1 MMVFPFLMLGL
12 MAVLMIGATGR
23 SHTVGL
29 HVPEGATP
37 EVQGIVRHLE
47 QASRLTVVPVAPEEV
62 RQRLIG
68 GELSAAVMLPAD
80 LDTEPVAVVVRPEQT
95 SAGTRLR
102 GLIRKAAGLDAS
114 RIRVVDVDGRE
125 RSEER
130 RVGKECRCRWS
141 PDHEICRCT
150 CVTERSR
157 TSNRWHVQ

>member
-23 SHTVGL
+23 SHTVSL

-37 EVQGIVRHLE
+37 EVQGIVRLLE

-80 LDTEPVAVVVRPEQT
+80 LDTEPVAVVGLEQT

-102 GLIRKAAGLDAS
+102 GLIRKAAWLDAS

-125 RSEER
+125 AIENL
-130 RVGKECRCRWS
+130 RVMLPFTLFISFWFLAFYS
-141 PDHEICRCT
+141 I
-150 CVTERSR
+150 
-157 TSNRWHVQ
+157 